1 MNTLHGDRK
10 KVITHLNEILKIKN
24 RKLNQNYDLN
34 KVAYSSVNNGFLN
47 NSKIERVIFYLRSS
61 GCEWSCTEMGG
72 CFMCGHYFGTTMG
85 KKLPRNSFYNQ
96 FLSEYNKYDF
106 SKYPMICIYN
116 AGSILNNNEIPRDEL
131 YKILEQIKNNIYI
144 KHVVLE
150 SRPEFIDEEV
160 VNNISNILKDKIIEI
175 GIGLETSNDMI
186 REYCINKGFDF
197 SIYIEKTAILKKYSN
212 IKILTYVT
220 VKPLFLTIKES
231 INDVIKTIRDLKNI
245 TDIISLEPISIQR
258 NTLVEYFYKN
268 NLYEPPKGWIIKE
281 IFSKLHNTE
290 FIKSIELRIGGFE
303 FYPIPDLFIR
313 NCDKCNKN
321 LYNAIDIYNTIKDDT
336 AILNLNCDCYNDFK
350 EKMYIEDDTIASI
363 PIKERISNSL
373 EYLLYKIV

>member
-197 SIYIEKTAILKKYSN
+197 SIYIEKTAILKK
-212 IKILTYVT
+212 
-220 VKPLFLTIKES
+220 
-231 INDVIKTIRDLKNI
+231 
-245 TDIISLEPISIQR
+245 
-258 NTLVEYFYKN
+258 
-268 NLYEPPKGWIIKE
+268 
-281 IFSKLHNTE
+281 IFQ
-290 FIKSIELRIGGFE
+290 
-303 FYPIPDLFIR
+303 Y
-313 NCDKCNKN
+313 
-321 LYNAIDIYNTIKDDT
+321 
-336 AILNLNCDCYNDFK
+336 
-350 EKMYIEDDTIASI
+350 
-363 PIKERISNSL
+363 
-373 EYLLYKIV
+373 